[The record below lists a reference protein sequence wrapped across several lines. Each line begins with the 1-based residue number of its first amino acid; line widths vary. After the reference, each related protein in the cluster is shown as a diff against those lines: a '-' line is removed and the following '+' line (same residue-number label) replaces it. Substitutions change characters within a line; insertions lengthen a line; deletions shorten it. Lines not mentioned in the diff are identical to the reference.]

1 MSGCWDIALPFL
13 LAPSCGLIK
22 ELVLRGRWTYKKR
35 FDSAYPWWCCYLT
48 PILLFLAYVILRGFH
63 KMFSMKHA
71 TLCLGW
77 HFLTVS
83 FGTQASY
90 GPTTNMLELA

>member
-1 MSGCWDIALPFL
+1 
-13 LAPSCGLIK
+13 
-22 ELVLRGRWTYKKR
+22 
-35 FDSAYPWWCCYLT
+35 
-48 PILLFLAYVILRGFH
+48 
-63 KMFSMKHA
+63 MFSMKHA
-71 TLCLGW
+71 TLSLGW